1 LKRQDN
7 PKPNSDKYLLRII
20 GDEIKALK
28 ELFSEQK
35 LLVLTLLVG
44 LLAFI
49 YLLGHT
55 STKEII
61 LAADQKGSSW
71 YLMAEKSRGFVENTG
86 FKYDIRTSD
95 GTLQNA
101 ELLKDPSSEVN
112 VAFLIPGAL
121 DPETNKSFYSLGSID
136 YEPIWIF
143 YRKEIGGM
151 SALADLAKY
160 KVGVGPTKSGRFVL
174 TEKLFALNHI
184 EIRNNKNFISNRLGE
199 QLGELQE
206 GKLDA
211 VIFIGQA
218 YDANVRLLAKNP
230 DLKLYDFNEA
240 DAYTKNLSF
249 LQKVT
254 VPAGSFDIA
263 ERIPQKAV
271 TLIAITTTLAVRRD
285 THPTVQLA
293 VLLAARDAE
302 RSAESLFFSKRNEFP
317 VYMDP
322 LIELSPIAQRF
333 YDYGPPVLLN
343 YFPFWAA
350 TLVDRFSLYLFTL
363 WAILYPLTKLNLHL
377 RNIRYKIKTSR
388 DYTELITLNQK
399 LNSPD
404 LTLEGLKA
412 LKQKLND
419 IQIRASTNHIPV
431 GEESDYFSFIR
442 AVHNL
447 QGDVNKRIAEYRTED
462 Q

>member
-1 LKRQDN
+1 
-7 PKPNSDKYLLRII
+7 
-20 GDEIKALK
+20 
-28 ELFSEQK
+28 
-35 LLVLTLLVG
+35 
-44 LLAFI
+44 
-49 YLLGHT
+49 
-55 STKEII
+55 
-61 LAADQKGSSW
+61 
-71 YLMAEKSRGFVENTG
+71 
-86 FKYDIRTSD
+86 
-95 GTLQNA
+95 
-101 ELLKDPSSEVN
+101 
-112 VAFLIPGAL
+112 
-121 DPETNKSFYSLGSID
+121 
-136 YEPIWIF
+136 
-143 YRKEIGGM
+143 
-151 SALADLAKY
+151 
-160 KVGVGPTKSGRFVL
+160 
-174 TEKLFALNHI
+174 
-184 EIRNNKNFISNRLGE
+184 
-199 QLGELQE
+199 
-206 GKLDA
+206 
-211 VIFIGQA
+211 
-218 YDANVRLLAKNP
+218 
-230 DLKLYDFNEA
+230 
-240 DAYTKNLSF
+240 
-249 LQKVT
+249 
-254 VPAGSFDIA
+254 
-263 ERIPQKAV
+263 
-271 TLIAITTTLAVRRD
+271 
-285 THPTVQLA
+285 
-293 VLLAARDAE
+293 
-302 RSAESLFFSKRNEFP
+302 

-419 IQIRASTNHIPV
+419 IQTRASTNHIPV

>member
-1 LKRQDN
+1 MKRQET

-35 LLVLTLLVG
+35 LLVLTLLAG
-44 LLAFI
+44 LLALI

-55 STKEII
+55 STKEIV
-61 LAADQKGSSW
+61 LAADQKGTSW
-71 YLMAEKSRGFVENTG
+71 YLIAEKSRKYVENTG

-101 ELLKDPSSEVN
+101 ELLKNPSSEVN

-143 YRKEIGGM
+143 YRKEIGAVSG
-151 SALADLAKY
+151 LTDLAKH
-160 KVGVGPTKSGRFVL
+160 KVGVGPIQSGRFVL
-174 TEKLFALNHI
+174 TEKLFALNQI

-199 QLGELQE
+199 QLGQLQA

-211 VIFIGQA
+211 LIFIGQA

-230 DLKLYDFNEA
+230 DLKLYDFSEA

-254 VPAGSFDIA
+254 VPASSFDVA
-263 ERIPQKAV
+263 ERIPQKAA

-293 VLLAARDAE
+293 ILLAARDAE
-302 RSAESLFFSKRNEFP
+302 RSTESLFFSKRNEFP

-363 WAILYPLTKLNLHL
+363 LAILYPLTKLNIHL
-377 RNIRYKIKTSR
+377 RNIRYQIKSSR
-388 DYTELITLNQK
+388 NYAELITLNRS

-412 LKQKLND
+412 LKQELNA
-419 IQIRASTNHIPV
+419 IQVRASTSHIPV
-431 GEESDYFSFIR
+431 GGEYDYFSFTG

-447 QGDVNKRIAEYRTED
+447 QNDVDKRIAELGLES